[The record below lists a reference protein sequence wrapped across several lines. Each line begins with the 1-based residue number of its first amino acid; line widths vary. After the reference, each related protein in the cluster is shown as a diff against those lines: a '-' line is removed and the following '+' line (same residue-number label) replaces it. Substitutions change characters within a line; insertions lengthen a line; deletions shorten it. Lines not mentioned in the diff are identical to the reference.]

1 MSKGG
6 NAVDAIIATMLC
18 EGVTGIQN
26 MGLGGGFIMS
36 FYNATTKKV
45 ISINSRVVAPLDANQ
60 SMYDN
65 ELQNSLYGIIK
76 TQLIFFF

>member
-18 EGVTGIQN
+18 EGVMGIQN

-45 ISINSRVVAPLDANQ
+45 ISINSRVVAPLAATP
-60 SMYDN
+60 SMYVN
-65 ELQNSLYGIIK
+65 ELQNSLYG
-76 TQLIFFF
+76 TCET